1 MFAARTLQ
9 PSGSHERM
17 AAPGGGTSSRMRRPS
32 GEAEQSECSD
42 SIMARAARR
51 ISWSRST
58 NAVAPAGPHA
68 HVLSERRAAN
78 GFGASPSRSAGR
90 RGSLPRQE
98 SFKGPLDKWWGLK
111 SNAKEFTKSPPGSR
125 SSLFKHE
132 SVTKGMQKTGFVID
146 PRNARFMPTWDLT
159 MVGALAFTAIVTP
172 FEVIYMDEGSYITP
186 MWYIN
191 RVIDLMFLLDM
202 ILIFHLAYQETL
214 EAGGHWVYN
223 KRLIGLK
230 YLKGWF
236 IIDLLSV
243 LPFWALTLDVDDP
256 FGKNRAA
263 GSDPQINSLQLT
275 RAFKL
280 ARMLKLARVLKASR
294 VLKRALMDIV
304 MGQLE
309 LTFAVLKMLKLIS
322 VLVLWSHWQACLWGL
337 FSSYLDGDTWISAF
351 DEHFEQT
358 NGRRAEP
365 FDRYAAALYWSIM
378 TLTSIGYGEMLPEN
392 TTERMLACTYMLIS
406 GCIWTYVIGSVA
418 SIATTLDPN
427 SVAYHNTMDQL
438 NYFMRERGLP
448 RPMRYAL
455 RDYFTNA
462 RNVHQITS
470 DADLLSKMSPLLQG
484 TVALAANR
492 RWLGQ
497 VWYFKRLGDSREGR
511 EFIASL
517 AKQLVIRA
525 YVSHERL
532 PVGYLY
538 ILKRGLVV
546 KLWRFLGSG
555 KVWGEDIILDMP
567 ELIDHSQAVALTYV
581 ETYTLRRNELDGCTE
596 DYPVAHTV
604 VAKARRKITMQ
615 RAILKYLC
623 EVVCGRQVR
632 SFATRSAARGFSEVA
647 DTMTLEQKVDLL
659 VSLNLK
665 ATNSSSFRK
674 KHGGAGLP
682 TPVAAVAGGNFDAK
696 PSVLD
701 APPSVLVDGPPVV
714 GHMPSS
720 DSRVSSF
727 GESPSDL
734 AQLSVALADMD
745 KRHAA
750 SLAQLSTSQQT
761 MASQL
766 SALADAVAAISE
778 PNRVVAVA
786 P

>member
-322 VLVLWSHWQACLWGL
+322 VLVLWSHWQVREDVATKC
-337 FSSYLDGDTWISAF
+337 F
-351 DEHFEQT
+351 D
-358 NGRRAEP
+358 
-365 FDRYAAALYWSIM
+365 S
-378 TLTSIGYGEMLPEN
+378 
-392 TTERMLACTYMLIS
+392 
-406 GCIWTYVIGSVA
+406 
-418 SIATTLDPN
+418 
-427 SVAYHNTMDQL
+427 
-438 NYFMRERGLP
+438 
-448 RPMRYAL
+448 
-455 RDYFTNA
+455 
-462 RNVHQITS
+462 
-470 DADLLSKMSPLLQG
+470 
-484 TVALAANR
+484 
-492 RWLGQ
+492 
-497 VWYFKRLGDSREGR
+497 
-511 EFIASL
+511 
-517 AKQLVIRA
+517 
-525 YVSHERL
+525 
-532 PVGYLY
+532 
-538 ILKRGLVV
+538 
-546 KLWRFLGSG
+546 
-555 KVWGEDIILDMP
+555 
-567 ELIDHSQAVALTYV
+567 
-581 ETYTLRRNELDGCTE
+581 
-596 DYPVAHTV
+596 PVAPRVTPG
-604 VAKARRKITMQ
+604 ALSST
-615 RAILKYLC
+615 
-623 EVVCGRQVR
+623 GSR
-632 SFATRSAARGFSEVA
+632 SR
-647 DTMTLEQKVDLL
+647 
-659 VSLNLK
+659 
-665 ATNSSSFRK
+665 
-674 KHGGAGLP
+674 
-682 TPVAAVAGGNFDAK
+682 
-696 PSVLD
+696 
-701 APPSVLVDGPPVV
+701 
-714 GHMPSS
+714 
-720 DSRVSSF
+720 
-727 GESPSDL
+727 
-734 AQLSVALADMD
+734 
-745 KRHAA
+745 
-750 SLAQLSTSQQT
+750 
-761 MASQL
+761 
-766 SALADAVAAISE
+766 
-778 PNRVVAVA
+778 
-786 P
+786 

>member
-1 MFAARTLQ
+1 M
-9 PSGSHERM
+9 
-17 AAPGGGTSSRMRRPS
+17 
-32 GEAEQSECSD
+32 
-42 SIMARAARR
+42 
-51 ISWSRST
+51 
-58 NAVAPAGPHA
+58 
-68 HVLSERRAAN
+68 
-78 GFGASPSRSAGR
+78 
-90 RGSLPRQE
+90 
-98 SFKGPLDKWWGLK
+98 
-111 SNAKEFTKSPPGSR
+111 
-125 SSLFKHE
+125 
-132 SVTKGMQKTGFVID
+132 
-146 PRNARFMPTWDLT
+146 
-159 MVGALAFTAIVTP
+159 
-172 FEVIYMDEGSYITP
+172 
-186 MWYIN
+186 
-191 RVIDLMFLLDM
+191 
-202 ILIFHLAYQETL
+202 
-214 EAGGHWVYN
+214 
-223 KRLIGLK
+223 
-230 YLKGWF
+230 
-236 IIDLLSV
+236 
-243 LPFWALTLDVDDP
+243 
-256 FGKNRAA
+256 
-263 GSDPQINSLQLT
+263 
-275 RAFKL
+275 
-280 ARMLKLARVLKASR
+280 
-294 VLKRALMDIV
+294 
-304 MGQLE
+304 
-309 LTFAVLKMLKLIS
+309 
-322 VLVLWSHWQACLWGL
+322 
-337 FSSYLDGDTWISAF
+337 
-351 DEHFEQT
+351 
-358 NGRRAEP
+358 
-365 FDRYAAALYWSIM
+365 
-378 TLTSIGYGEMLPEN
+378 
-392 TTERMLACTYMLIS
+392 
-406 GCIWTYVIGSVA
+406 
-418 SIATTLDPN
+418 
-427 SVAYHNTMDQL
+427 
-438 NYFMRERGLP
+438 
-448 RPMRYAL
+448 
-455 RDYFTNA
+455 
-462 RNVHQITS
+462 HQITS

-555 KVWGEDIILDMP
+555 KESALDGYCWALLGP
-567 ELIDHSQAVALTYV
+567 ARPCSALLGPARPCSALLGPARPCSALLGLARAVACRSRSPSCSPTYRLAHPSP
-581 ETYTLRRNELDGCTE
+581 YTGVGRRHHPGHAR
-596 DYPVAHTV
+596 AHRPLASRGSHV
-604 VAKARRKITMQ
+604 RRDVHAAPQ
-615 RAILKYLC
+615 RARWLYRGLPRRPHG
-623 EVVCGRQVR
+623 GREGEAQDYHAARHPQVLMRGRVWPTGVHVFPARSAAQAARGLPRSPPSGSLVHTLNHTCSQVR

-659 VSLNLK
+659 VSLNQK